1 MEVYWWWTIA
11 GFALVIAELMS
22 GTFYLLVLGLAAFA
36 GGGIAFMNYP
46 FWVQALVAAAIAVIG
61 VVAVNRVRR
70 TRQGAPVPSLDVG
83 QAVVLDAWV
92 SRQDRLARVRY
103 RNAIWDAKVL
113 DEPAA
118 EAGQTL
124 YIRHVDGNTLH
135 VSTAHAV

>member
-1 MEVYWWWTIA
+1 MEIYWWWTIA

-36 GGGIAFMNYP
+36 GGGVAFVNYP

-61 VVAVNRVRR
+61 VAAVNRVRR
-70 TRQGAPVPSLDVG
+70 ARPATPAPSLDVG
-83 QAVVLDAWV
+83 QTVVLDAWV

-135 VSTAHAV
+135 VSTAHAA

>member
-1 MEVYWWWTIA
+1 MEIYWWWTIA

-92 SRQDRLARVRY
+92 SRPDRLARVRY

-135 VSTAHAV
+135 VSTAHAA